1 MAQAKSTSPDPAERM
16 AARQLGKASIGV
28 SVAGMVIG
36 VIIMIIWITVG
47 MNSTKSDYNDHY

>member
-16 AARQLGKASIGV
+16 AAMQLGKASIGV

-47 MNSTKSDYNDHY
+47 INSNKSHYSYHY